1 MLAMKDTQVVLQDL
15 RERREWKLPYAA
27 IEPPPTD
34 ASRTQK
40 GPAVPPEPSAPKP
53 TREDFRRGDKVAFED
68 KYLQTVVGTI
78 VRINERTAT
87 VDAGNGN
94 SWRVGFALLRRVL
107 DI

>member
-1 MLAMKDTQVVLQDL
+1 MASTRTCCVTGCVWSTGVRLHPIC
-15 RERREWKLPYAA
+15 R
-27 IEPPPTD
+27 IE
-34 ASRTQK
+34 
-40 GPAVPPEPSAPKP
+40 EPSAPKP

-68 KYLQTVVGTI
+68 KCLQTVVGTI

>member
-1 MLAMKDTQVVLQDL
+1 
-15 RERREWKLPYAA
+15 
-27 IEPPPTD
+27 
-34 ASRTQK
+34 
-40 GPAVPPEPSAPKP
+40 
-53 TREDFRRGDKVAFED
+53 
-68 KYLQTVVGTI
+68 LQTVVGTI